1 MNSII
6 ITIGDE
12 LLIGQVE
19 NTNASWLA
27 NQLYSLGIEV
37 KKYITIHDDKEQI
50 LRTLK
55 FAEQNSDIVLI
66 TGGLGPTNDDIT
78 KLCLCEYFDTKLK
91 FDEKAYE
98 NIKKLFAI
106 RNFEIT
112 ELNRNQAFLP
122 EACKPVYNNCG
133 TASGMWFEKLS
144 ENNSKKIFI
153 SMPGVPF
160 EMKEMFEQIAIKLQN
175 NVLTGAMFHKTV
187 LTIGMGESFLADFI
201 SDWENSLPENMQL
214 AYLPQ
219 PGIVRLRLTAKGNK
233 KNDLIADVNHEINK
247 LQKIIPDIIFGYDD
261 DRLEKII
268 GDLLIKNNFS
278 LSCAESCTGGNISH
292 LITSVQG
299 SSKYFKGSVISYSNE
314 IKIKELN
321 VKKEV
326 LEKYGAVSEQV
337 VRQMALGIRE
347 KYNTDFSIAT
357 SGIAGPGG
365 ATDTKPVGFTW
376 IAVAGHDKVIAEKYF
391 FGEHRGRNIQKT
403 SVVALNMLRKI
414 LLKLLS
420 EKK

>member
-1 MNSII
+1 
-6 ITIGDE
+6 
-12 LLIGQVE
+12 
-19 NTNASWLA
+19 
-27 NQLYSLGIEV
+27 
-37 KKYITIHDDKEQI
+37 
-50 LRTLK
+50 
-55 FAEQNSDIVLI
+55 
-66 TGGLGPTNDDIT
+66 
-78 KLCLCEYFDTKLK
+78 
-91 FDEKAYE
+91 
-98 NIKKLFAI
+98 
-106 RNFEIT
+106 
-112 ELNRNQAFLP
+112 
-122 EACKPVYNNCG
+122 
-133 TASGMWFEKLS
+133 
-144 ENNSKKIFI
+144 
-153 SMPGVPF
+153 
-160 EMKEMFEQIAIKLQN
+160 
-175 NVLTGAMFHKTV
+175 
-187 LTIGMGESFLADFI
+187 MGESFLADFI

-233 KNDLIADVNHEINK
+233 KNDLIADVNLEIDK
-247 LQKIIPDIIFGYDD
+247 LQKIIPDFIFGYDD

-299 SSKYFKGSVISYSNE
+299 SSNYFKGSVISYSNE

-376 IAVAGHDKVIAEKYF
+376 IAVACHDKVVAENFF
-391 FGEHRGRNIQKT
+391 FGEHRGRNIQKA